1 MAQYEERNCAAADDG
16 AFVSS
21 QAHVTT
27 LFFLLIFKRIR
38 QDVFPR
44 QRADGSSPGRVCG
57 SAHEKNKKIKN
68 RTPVDT
74 VNRPRFLKP
83 ELTRIQIKLAAPGEF

>member
-1 MAQYEERNCAAADDG
+1 MTQYEERNCAAADDG

-57 SAHEKNKKIKN
+57 SVHEKKKN
-68 RTPVDT
+68 RTPVVT